1 MTAMTLTRFSRL
13 SDKAESQATCT
24 LVVPRG
30 YKVVSGGACVGATS
44 GNLLWRS
51 YPVVVGERY
60 AWQADSTDAL
70 DSKPVQLEI
79 AVVALYDPNDEWDVK
94 VFRAY
99 AAASQAYQSA
109 SAVAGEGYSLTGGGA
124 EICHTGSSA
133 PDAVKRASTSYL
145 VNSYPD
151 FAKRRWTASSYS
163 HLSNDIHQLRV
174 YAIGVRR
181 VDGVLLDTVCSSVS
195 SGGGQQC
202 DVSCVPAGG
211 YVLVGGGAKVDVEKE
226 HFLLASFPSIDTS
239 TRFEATSW
247 RAHSSDHRE
256 QATCHTDRLRDRH
269 QGRFVSGEGR
279 RYLNRS
285 LNPNAVDLSGHSSSV
300 DWGNSHV
307 KYVSRR
313 NRHSV

>member
-1 MTAMTLTRFSRL
+1 MTLTRFSRL

-60 AWQADSTDAL
+60 AWQADSTDAV
-70 DSKPVQLEI
+70 DSKPAQLEI

-99 AAASQAYQSA
+99 AAASQACQSA
-109 SAVAGEGYSLTGGGA
+109 SAVVAEGYSLTGGGA

-133 PDAVKRASTSYL
+133 PDAVKRASASFL
-145 VNSYPD
+145 MSSYPD
-151 FAKRRWTASSYS
+151 FDKRQWTASSYW
-163 HLSNDIHQLRV
+163 HLTNDIHQLRV

-181 VDGVLLDTVCSSVS
+181 VDGVPLDVACLSATSA
-195 SGGGQQC
+195 GGLQC
-202 DVSCVPAGG
+202 DVSRAPGGG
-211 YVLVGGGAKVDVEKE
+211 YVLVGGGAKVNVEKE
-226 HFLLASFPSIDTS
+226 HFLLASFPNIDTS

-247 RAHSSDHRE
+247 RAHSSEHKSKLP
-256 QATCHTDRLRDRH
+256 ATLTAFAIGIKGASY
-269 QGRFVSGEGR
+269 QEK
-279 RYLNRS
+279 
-285 LNPNAVDLSGHSSSV
+285 VD
-300 DWGNSHV
+300 DI
-307 KYVSRR
+307 
-313 NRHSV
+313 